1 MRYSLAMSVLML
13 PQFAAAA
20 DMDVSSRMDQ
30 VTVFLDGAAVTRTA
44 RAELPTGSTTLILR
58 GLPASLD
65 PSSIRVEALG
75 NADFAIGSVDVRT
88 VPGETNPVSDAG
100 LTPGSALCVT
110 NATLS
115 RAASPHWRRKRR
127 PSSGL
132 RK

>member
-65 PSSIRVEALG
+65 PSSIRVEASG

-100 LTPGSALCVT
+100 LD
-110 NATLS
+110 S
-115 RAASPHWRRKRR
+115 RIRAMRDERDAITAASPHWRRKRR